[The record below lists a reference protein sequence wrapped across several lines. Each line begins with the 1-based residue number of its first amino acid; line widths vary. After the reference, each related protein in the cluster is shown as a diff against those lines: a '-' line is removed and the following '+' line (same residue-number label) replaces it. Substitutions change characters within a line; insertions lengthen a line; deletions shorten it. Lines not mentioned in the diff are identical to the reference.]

1 MPIWEYR
8 VVPLGPLLE
17 QEGVLNSFGADRW
30 EVVSIVGAGGGEPV
44 AYLKREAVFSMSG
57 MPPMAPPSIFEER
70 PPSATRSAIPSVQAQ
85 TNATLRVSAKDDPR
99 VTGWLDSG
107 LVLDDTHAG
116 ISIAI
121 DGEILVSSGEV
132 VEPDGSP
139 TSMALNPAI
148 GQELPKGCIVVK
160 VGEEGPVESVY
171 YSGFLAIEERGSLYV
186 TINDDNYDNNEGEFT
201 VIVSLL

>member
-1 MPIWEYR
+1 MPLWEYR
-8 VVPLGPLLE
+8 VVPLGPLPD
-17 QEGVLNSFGADRW
+17 QEGLLNSFGADRW

-57 MPPMAPPSIFEER
+57 MPPMAPPGLFEER
-70 PPSATRSAIPSVQAQ
+70 PPSATRSSIPTPQAQ
-85 TNATLRVSAKDDPR
+85 TNATLRVSARDDPA

-121 DGEILVSSGEV
+121 DGETLVSSGEV
-132 VEPDGSP
+132 VESDGSR

-160 VGEEGPVESVY
+160 VGEEGEVEPVY
-171 YSGFLAIEERGSLYV
+171 YSGFLAIEDRGNLYV
-186 TINDDNYDNNEGEFT
+186 TINDDNYENNDGEYT
-201 VIVSLL
+201 VIVSVL